1 MTYSFEWSQIGLESN
16 CIYHDSQMTK
26 PRCERFAKKFWA
38 SYGRKIWKIG
48 VRRDGN
54 ACVQQVL
61 INGWVSG
68 RRSQARQLCRVSVF
82 WHLLNNY
89 QQRASLSPWG
99 LPCPVSGR
107 ACSREAPVTL
117 CCFARC
123 SDSRRERMFYIEVHI
138 MNTWKGRK
146 WSLCLYLRTILF
158 SVATANVGWQT

>member
-16 CIYHDSQMTK
+16 CIHHDSQMTK

-38 SYGRKIWKIG
+38 SYGHKVWKIG

-68 RRSQARQLCRVSVF
+68 RRSQARQLCRVSMF
-82 WHLLNNY
+82 RHLLNNY

-99 LPCPVSGR
+99 PAMSHLRQGPFSGG
-107 ACSREAPVTL
+107 S
-117 CCFARC
+117 
-123 SDSRRERMFYIEVHI
+123 SDSVLLCSLLWF
-138 MNTWKGRK
+138 TQRK
-146 WSLCLYLRTILF
+146 NVLHWGSHNEHMEGQEMK
-158 SVATANVGWQT
+158 SVSVSQNYFVLSGDG